1 MYIIIYKC
9 KDFYNR
15 DEIRVMIDVYRQ
27 KIAKKEEKIKFL
39 EKDDKLNPENKK
51 KKNFKKF
58 F

>member
-9 KDFYNR
+9 LDFYNR

-27 KIAKKEEKIKFL
+27 KIAKKEEKIIFL

-51 KKNFKKF
+51 
-58 F
+58 

>member
-1 MYIIIYKC
+1 
-9 KDFYNR
+9 
-15 DEIRVMIDVYRQ
+15 MIDVYRQ